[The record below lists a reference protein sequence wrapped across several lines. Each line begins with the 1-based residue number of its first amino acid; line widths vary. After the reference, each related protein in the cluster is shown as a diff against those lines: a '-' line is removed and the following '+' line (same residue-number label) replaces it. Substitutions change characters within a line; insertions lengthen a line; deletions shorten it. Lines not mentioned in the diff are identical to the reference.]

1 MNTLKHYHIESSVGK
16 FELHFEDDYLQRKD
30 IIVDPSM
37 FKHLCVALSNQIV
50 SYEEEHGIIDIT
62 ENQSAKK
69 QMGAYYDQKELI
81 AYQIDFTS
89 IEFKITLTIKS
100 LILSEDYVLKAEPD
114 IAKMFVIDCCNAI
127 VQYEESYGTIDL

>member
-30 IIVDPSM
+30 INVDPSM

-81 AYQIDFTS
+81 AYQIDYTS

-100 LILSEDYVLKAEPD
+100 FISSEEYVLNAEPG
-114 IAKMFVIDCCNAI
+114 IAKLFVIDCCNAI
-127 VQYEESYGTIDL
+127 VQYEEFNDTIDL

>member
-1 MNTLKHYHIESSVGK
+1 MSTLKHYHIESSVGK
-16 FELHFEDDYLQRKD
+16 FELRFEDDYLQRKD

-81 AYQIDFTS
+81 AYQIDYTS
-89 IEFKITLTIKS
+89 TEFKITLTIKAFIS
-100 LILSEDYVLKAEPD
+100 SEEYVLKADPA
-114 IAKMFVIDCCNAI
+114 IAKMFVIDCSNAI
-127 VQYEESYGTIDL
+127 IQYEEMYGTIEL

>member
-1 MNTLKHYHIESSVGK
+1 MSTLKHYHIESSVGK
-16 FELHFEDDYLQRKD
+16 FELRFEDDYLQRKD

-50 SYEEEHGIIDIT
+50 SYKEEHGIIDIT

-81 AYQIDFTS
+81 AYQIDYTS

-100 LILSEDYVLKAEPD
+100 FISSEEYVLNAEPG
-114 IAKMFVIDCCNAI
+114 IAKLFVIDCSNAI
-127 VQYEESYGTIDL
+127 IQYEEMYGTIEL

>member
-81 AYQIDFTS
+81 AYQIDYTS
-89 IEFKITLTIKS
+89 TEFKITLTIKS
-100 LILSEDYVLKAEPD
+100 FISSEEYVLNAEPG
-114 IAKMFVIDCCNAI
+114 IAKLFVIDCSNAI
-127 VQYEESYGTIDL
+127 IQYEEMYGTIEL